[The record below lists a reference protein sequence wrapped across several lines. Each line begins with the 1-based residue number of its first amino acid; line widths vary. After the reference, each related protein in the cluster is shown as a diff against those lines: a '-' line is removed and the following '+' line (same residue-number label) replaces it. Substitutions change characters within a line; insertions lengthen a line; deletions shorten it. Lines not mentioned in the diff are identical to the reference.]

1 MLRIKGIYDGQKVV
15 LTEPVTLPSNTAV
28 EVIITD
34 PENSAEQ
41 LYHQRLLKLGLIKE
55 RPAAPVDTTPYTP
68 VEVSGSPLSQT
79 IIEERR

>member
-34 PENSAEQ
+34 PENSANNST
-41 LYHQRLLKLGLIKE
+41 I
-55 RPAAPVDTTPYTP
+55 
-68 VEVSGSPLSQT
+68 SGCSNSA
-79 IIEERR
+79 